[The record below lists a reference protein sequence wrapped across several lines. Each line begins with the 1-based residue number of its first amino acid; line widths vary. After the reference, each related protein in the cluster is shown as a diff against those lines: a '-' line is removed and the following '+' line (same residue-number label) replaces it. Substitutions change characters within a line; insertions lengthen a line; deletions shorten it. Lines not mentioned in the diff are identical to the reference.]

1 MKDRMAS
8 CVCGH
13 EIQCKSL
20 DYQKSSTDS
29 IRSPLKIL
37 TTSSQTHKK
46 QLWTSCGCTNDPR
59 ITRTILSGVN
69 RAGGLTAWLPILLQS
84 NSKKRNSWSWYR
96 NRHVEQWS
104 GGQEIHIFSHLILH
118 SCFACVYGIGSC
130 VCMLTCVGTHM
141 CRCLC
146 SCVLVLK
153 GQSVPSL
160 VTLYHT
166 YWGRVSW
173 LSPGLGDTVRLAS

>member
-1 MKDRMAS
+1 MTS

-20 DYQKSSTDS
+20 DYQKWSTDS

-46 QLWTSCGCTNDPR
+46 QFWTSCGCTNDPR

-84 NSKKRNSWSWYR
+84 DSKKRNSWSWYR
-96 NRHVEQWS
+96 NRHVDQWS
-104 GGQEIHIFSHLILH
+104 GGQKIHIFSHLILH
-118 SCFACVYGIGSC
+118 PCFACVYGIGLC

-141 CRCLC
+141 CRCQAVRIAETLC
-146 SCVLVLK
+146 D
-153 GQSVPSL
+153 SL
-160 VTLYHT
+160 INTHT
-166 YWGRVSW
+166 FFFFLPLRFAQPEK
-173 LSPGLGDTVRLAS
+173 LFNRLL